1 MEVNSKYEKGKSSK
15 ILMTFTVEGMKRNE
29 KGKDDASIKNKWRG
43 VMKPKLLTIEWMVAN
58 EVDVL
63 FVVSYCQVL

>member
-15 ILMTFTVEGMKRNE
+15 ILTTCTVEDMKRNE
-29 KGKDDASIKNKWRG
+29 LGKDDASIQNKWRD
-43 VMKPKLLTIEWMVAN
+43 VMKPKQLTIEWIVATK
-58 EVDVL
+58 VDVL